1 MLEVVEVSCYQDK
14 AVAIAGLGGLGSNI
28 AVMLA
33 RSGVGNLLLIDYDR
47 VEYSNLNR
55 QYYLPCHVGRLKAEA
70 LTEQLLQINPA
81 LQLTVRVEKI
91 TAENAAELFTR
102 WPLVCEALDDAAAK
116 AMVINTLLKDKKKII
131 VSGSG
136 MAGLGSANAIYTARK
151 MARLYV
157 CGDESSDMEQ
167 ENMWAPRVQICA
179 GHQANMVLRLLAG
192 WQEP

>member
-91 TAENAAELFTR
+91 TAENAAELFAQ

-116 AMVINTLLKDKKKII
+116 AMLINTLLKDKKKII
-131 VSGSG
+131 
-136 MAGLGSANAIYTARK
+136 AGLGRANAIYTARK